1 MFHLQTMCQ
10 IFLGFEVKSEEISD
24 SFLAA
29 SAQLFFYALVLHKG
43 GPPSRLSARVHL
55 ELGNEEDVYCKWKQE
70 DPQGRRWQLR
80 WKTTGK

>member
-43 GPPSRLSARVHL
+43 VHL
-55 ELGNEEDVYCKWKQE
+55 VDYLLGSTLSLTM
-70 DPQGRRWQLR
+70 RRICIVSGSR
-80 WKTTGK
+80 KTHRGGGGS

>member
-43 GPPSRLSARVHL
+43 GPPSRLSARVRL
-55 ELGNEEDVYCKWKQE
+55 EFDNEEDMYCKWKQE